1 MIRIAWNY
9 PEPECVISHN
19 GQGWNVTLLV
29 IVIVIPTGLTPPW
42 NVNAH
47 DIVLAILHHGVIIIH
62 NPTNDRGPPW
72 TAPGL
77 DTLQTTLG
85 NYLRNFLKEFL
96 SYYLKYKKYLKWMFD
111 IYQ

>member
-19 GQGWNVTLLV
+19 GEGRNVSLLV

-47 DIVLAILHHGVIIIH
+47 DIVLAILHHGVIVIH
-62 NPTNDRGPPW
+62 HPANDCGPPG
-72 TAPGL
+72 TSACL
-77 DTLQTTLG
+77 DTLQTT
-85 NYLRNFLKEFL
+85 
-96 SYYLKYKKYLKWMFD
+96 
-111 IYQ
+111 Q